1 MQKIN
6 IQPKQKFAYL
16 VWRPS
21 DISGQRKK
29 KKGKGVKMLNL
40 NKKPEKNKIFNL
52 YFYKNMLKRCENSTF
67 FLEKEKEEE
76 KK

>member
-1 MQKIN
+1 
-6 IQPKQKFAYL
+6 
-16 VWRPS
+16 
-21 DISGQRKK
+21 
-29 KKGKGVKMLNL
+29 MLNL